1 MAYEHDG
8 KWYSKETH
16 EELTVTTLEELFAE
30 VEADNK
36 LKREAAN
43 QAPPKGD
50 VWPCTT
56 IHITMW

>member
-50 VWPCTT
+50 V
-56 IHITMW
+56 